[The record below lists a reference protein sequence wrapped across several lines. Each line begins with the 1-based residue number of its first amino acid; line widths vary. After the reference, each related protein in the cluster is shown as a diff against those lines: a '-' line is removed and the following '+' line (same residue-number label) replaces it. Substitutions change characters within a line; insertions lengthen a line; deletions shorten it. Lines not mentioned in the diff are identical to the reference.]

1 MSLWYIKTIAR
12 VDNPAAQK
20 RDQLIH
26 VCFLPIQ
33 MRDLEARKVED
44 FGDGMREVA
53 IRGVSEAA
61 KSDICKVP
69 EYFVRL
75 FAFIQ
80 GFDTLK
86 YR

>member
-1 MSLWYIKTIAR
+1 MNLWYINTGDR
-12 VDNPAAQK
+12 VDNPAAQR

-53 IRGVSEAA
+53 IRRCQKQQNLIFA
-61 KSDICKVP
+61 KFQNILSG
-69 EYFVRL
+69 YLLL
-75 FAFIQ
+75 FRVLI
-80 GFDTLK
+80 L
-86 YR
+86 